1 VVSLCEMPSRDMM
14 AAQKDEVNCTPLS
27 DVTWLGTPNRSIHP
41 ATNASAHAAAVVA
54 ASGNASAH
62 LVDRSTA
69 VKRCVK
75 PSGDVGR
82 GPTMLMWMWE
92 NRLVGTAMG
101 CTAAAGCFVILALW
115 QGWHSRHQAVTS
127 AERFGHR

>member
-1 VVSLCEMPSRDMM
+1 VVSLCKMPSRDMM

-27 DVTWLGTPNRSIHP
+27 DVKWVGTPNRAIHL
-41 ATNASAHAAAVVA
+41 AINVSAHTATVVA

-62 LVDRSTA
+62 LVNRSTA

-82 GPTMLMWMWE
+82 GPTMSMWMWE
-92 NRLVGTAMG
+92 NLYVGTAMG
-101 CTAAAGCFVILALW
+101 CMAAGGCFVILALW
-115 QGWHSRHQAVTS
+115 QNWHSCHQAVTS